1 MSRWL
6 ALATEPEIETQTPPD
21 NLTKPDK
28 TLSTQPERGFCQVL
42 SNCQAGVEEY
52 PSSAPDTDEP
62 RSTSICGRPKTWTGK
77 IVSLDEWRKLTEWER
92 HGPDGRV
99 WSGITRKWEKP

>member
-1 MSRWL
+1 MKSNNTPTSKAVSGGQHMSRWL

-28 TLSTQPERGFCQVL
+28 TLST
-42 SNCQAGVEEY
+42 
-52 PSSAPDTDEP
+52 SAPDTDEP

-77 IVSLDEWRKLTEWER
+77 IVSLDEWRKVR
-92 HGPDGRV
+92 HE
-99 WSGITRKWEKP
+99 TF